1 MDDNTLLDT
10 NLEDTPV
17 DYDYASTGQRF
28 ANYLIDQIVLYV
40 LSGLIG
46 AVMGFLSPS
55 IAEDETGLNIAS
67 ILIALVV
74 SLGYY
79 TIMEGSS
86 GKTIGKYITKTRA
99 LTEDGEPMD
108 MGKTFVRSLCR
119 LIPFEPF
126 SFLGGPLGWHDTLS
140 KTMVV
145 RDRR

>member
-1 MDDNTLLDT
+1 MRILL
-10 NLEDTPV
+10 E
-17 DYDYASTGQRF
+17 YEYASTGQRF
-28 ANYLIDQIVLYV
+28 GNYLIDQIVLYV
-40 LSGLIG
+40 LSAVAGGILGL
-46 AVMGFLSPS
+46 MSPS

-79 TIMEGSS
+79 TLMEGSS

-108 MGKTFVRSLCR
+108 MSKTFVRSLCR

-126 SFLGGPLGWHDTLS
+126 SFLGGPRGWHDTIS

-145 RDRR
+145 RERV